1 MLIYNKGSI
10 NISGNRTHFGNFG
23 YTQKAPWDTLKNTDA
38 WVPHP
43 EILMRLDCDV
53 DTITRFF
60 KAPRVGSDPS
70 HRIIACIELNI
81 LQITI
86 TNLSQNN
93 TNSLKTKEQEPTKG
107 RQRLL
112 PRREKGTPVSS
123 TCDQL
128 FPL

>member
-1 MLIYNKGSI
+1 MLIYNRGSI

-53 DTITRFF
+53 ARFF
-60 KAPRVGSDPS
+60 KAPQVGSDPS
-70 HRIIACIELNI
+70 HRIIACIELTI

-86 TNLSQNN
+86 TNPSQNIN
-93 TNSLKTKEQEPTKG
+93 TNSLKTKEQELTKG

-112 PRREKGTPVSS
+112 P
-123 TCDQL
+123 
-128 FPL
+128 